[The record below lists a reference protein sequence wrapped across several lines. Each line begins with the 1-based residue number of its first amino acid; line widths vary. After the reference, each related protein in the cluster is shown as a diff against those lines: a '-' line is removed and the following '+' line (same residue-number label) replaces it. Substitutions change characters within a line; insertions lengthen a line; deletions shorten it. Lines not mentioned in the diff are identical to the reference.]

1 MRPRL
6 YIGAICVCFAA
17 ACGFEA
23 SLGPADGVRTV
34 RIEEDVPNPALK
46 REGQVVFA
54 TDVAILSAADSAR
67 YRNRFGDD
75 KIGSLRGV
83 TLELVELRVDG
94 MDLARSSPP
103 QIFLWDHRI
112 DATIGAEI
120 ELDDRE
126 VDAIRA
132 AMLGETELRAPLIV
146 ALDAPLEA
154 LDATRP
160 ELHIVLV
167 VQPTLRI
174 DVASAL

>member
-23 SLGPADGVRTV
+23 SLGPADGVRSV
-34 RIEEDVPNPALK
+34 RIEEDMPNPALVD
-46 REGQVVFA
+46 EGLVVL
-54 TDVAILSAADSAR
+54 TEDIEILSASDSAH
-67 YRNRFGDD
+67 YRNKFGDD
-75 KIGSLRGV
+75 KIGALRGV
-83 TLELVELRVDG
+83 TLELVEIRIEGL
-94 MDLARSSPP
+94 DLARSSPP
-103 QIFLWDHRI
+103 QIFLWDQRM
-112 DATIGAEI
+112 DAVVGAEI
-120 ELDDRE
+120 ELDDPE

-132 AMLGETELRAPLIV
+132 AMLGETQLLAPL
-146 ALDAPLEA
+146 ALSLDAPLDA